1 MKGVRNHKNIL
12 VGICISF
19 KEENVQEARRK
30 CARGTNKIICVM

>member
-19 KEENVQEARRK
+19 KEENVQEAQIK
-30 CARGTNKIICVM
+30 LYA